1 MAARDVFPPE
11 MPDDPSH
18 PLPLDDDTAQRLLAG
33 RLHPEDAPPGYA
45 SVASLLRAA
54 AGPPSVEELAG
65 QEAAMA
71 MFRTQRERPGPGPA
85 ERPQGPAEAR
95 RRPAPAG
102 ARRRPAPAGVGRR
115 PGPVGVRRRP
125 SLGRSR
131 AVALALAGTLVVGG
145 VWAGGGTVAAGG
157 LWIADGARTALGL
170 GSPSGGPN
178 SGGSGSGVPGGVPG
192 GGAAGG
198 TRSAGGSEALR
209 PARGAVAGGR
219 SPSLPS
225 ADRWPTG
232 HGHGVTGRGARPAH
246 GVGARGKP
254 PKAKPPKPMPGK
266 EKPGKA
272 EPGKEKPKAKPAK
285 G

>member
-18 PLPLDDDTAQRLLAG
+18 PLDDDTAQRLLAG

-266 EKPGKA
+266 EKP
-272 EPGKEKPKAKPAK
+272 KAKPAK